1 MECYEILG
9 GRRLKGTVRGHGAKN
24 SVLPILCATLLAAGV
39 SVIHNCP
46 RLSDVDASIAIL
58 RHLGC
63 RVEREGNH
71 GDRGRRG
78 PGPLRRAR
86 GTDAGDALLGDLSGG
101 HPGPELAGR
110 T

>member
-9 GRRLKGTVRGHGAKN
+9 GRRLEGTVRVHGAKN

-63 RVEREGNH
+63 RVEREG
-71 GDRGRRG
+71 
-78 PGPLRRAR
+78 
-86 GTDAGDALLGDLSGG
+86 TTVTVDAGALDRSEE
-101 HPGPELAGR
+101 HTSELQSQR
-110 T
+110 